1 MQAFL
6 SLFEEGKASKL
17 LTSST
22 YPTIVPSIVEAGNMQ
37 HVVVPEVEELL
48 DETPVPAIAF
58 EKSWEEAR
66 RDPFVLLHTSGST
79 GLPKIVVLRHGFHT
93 AADGFQLLSPNEIGQ
108 RYGNMRM
115 FVPLP
120 AFHVAG
126 LCYTTS
132 MPCWVDSTVV
142 LPPATAPTPEIIDA
156 VHVHGSVDHSFFPPS
171 ILNELVK
178 NERYLGNLGR
188 LKGVTFAGGPLSKET
203 GHLISQRTK
212 LSSSIGATE
221 YLGIPM
227 LPKPSEDFGY
237 FKFNMHYGG
246 LDFRERDPGLYEMV
260 FVREKQLDL
269 MQPVFITFPDL
280 QEYPTKDLFSRHPKK
295 PGLWKYE
302 SRLDDIIVFSNG
314 EKLNPVTMEGIISS
328 CRAVSGCLVVGQG
341 KFQSALIVEPKEEAM
356 DKLQVLQQLWPFIQ
370 RANESC
376 IKHGRLARD
385 MIVFTKPEKPLT
397 RAGKG
402 TVIRAASN
410 KLYAREIE
418 ELYTDVKHIE
428 QSSFKMDLSSIETAK
443 MSLAAYL
450 RSEAALEDMSLDDD
464 IFARGLDSLQLVGLV
479 RMINT
484 AREGPPVEAKFLYEH
499 PTINKLA
506 PALQTKQKTLE
517 FYDIDAEEEDDKE
530 KWLAMQEI
538 FDNVAKDLPQIGRSR
553 SGKWKQRVKLQS
565 SGRAPIIQPDGGLTA
580 WLQVLGSFLI
590 NFNNWGLVN
599 SFGVFQA
606 FYEAHHLSHH
616 STSEI
621 AWIGTLQGALLL
633 IVGSVSGPLFD
644 KGYFQAILVIAGTL
658 LVFGFMMLSLCTTY
672 YQIMLS
678 QGVLMGLC
686 SGLLYI
692 PSVALIPV
700 YFKKRRGLALGLA
713 VGGGSVGGIVY
724 PLVFRN
730 LLDSVGFAWAVRTMG
745 FTALILLA
753 TATLIVHPLGP
764 RTRRQ
769 LIDLAAF
776 TEKPYLALVATAFC
790 EYPYP
795 GTLRSN

>member
-1 MQAFL
+1 MFFLSPRNSREAFL
-6 SLFEEGKASKL
+6 SLFQEGKASKL
-17 LTSST
+17 LTSSKH
-22 YPTIVPSIVEAGNMQ
+22 PPIVPSIVEAGNIQ
-37 HVVVPEVEELL
+37 HIVVPEVEELL
-48 DETPVPAIAF
+48 DEAPVPAIAF
-58 EKSWEEAR
+58 GKTWEEAR

-142 LPPATAPTPEIIDA
+142 LPPATAPTPEIVNA
-156 VHVHGSVDHSFFPPS
+156 VHVYGSVEHSFFPPS
-171 ILNELVK
+171 ILTELAK
-178 NERYLGNLGR
+178 NGDYLQNLER

-203 GHLISQRTK
+203 GYLISQRTK
-212 LSSSIGATE
+212 LNSSIGATE

-237 FKFNMHYGG
+237 FKFNLHYGG

-260 FVREKQLDL
+260 FVREKHLDL

-280 QEYPTKDLFSRHPKK
+280 QEYPTKDIFSRHPEK

-314 EKLNPVTMEGIISS
+314 EKLNPVTMEGIITS
-328 CRAVSGCLVVGQG
+328 CPAVSGCLVVGQG
-341 KFQSALIVEPKEEAM
+341 KFQSALIVEPKEQAK
-356 DKLQVLQQLWPFIQ
+356 DRLQLLEELWPFIQ

-385 MIVFTKPEKPLT
+385 LIMFTKPGKPLA

-402 TVIRAASN
+402 TVMRAASN
-410 KLYAREIE
+410 KLYAQEIE
-418 ELYTDVKHIE
+418 ELYTGIKHIE
-428 QSSFKMDLSSIETAK
+428 QSPFKMDLSDITNTK
-443 MSLAAYL
+443 TSLAAYL
-450 RSEAALEDMSLDDD
+450 RSEAGLGDIALNDDF
-464 IFARGLDSLQLVGLV
+464 FAWGLDSLQLIGLV
-479 RMINT
+479 RAINSV
-484 AREGPPVEAKFLYEH
+484 RGGPPIEAKLLYEH

-506 PALQTKQKTLE
+506 PVLQSTREAQDYYVT
-517 FYDIDAEEEDDKE
+517 DPDEEDDKE
-530 KWLAMQEI
+530 KWLSMQEI
-538 FDNVAKDLPQIGRSR
+538 FDRVTRDLPQNVPSRSR
-553 SGKWKQRVKLQS
+553 RWKQWVKLQS
-565 SGRAPIIQPDGGLTA
+565 SGRPPIIQPDGGLTA
-580 WLQVLGSFLI
+580 WLQVMGSFLI

-606 FYEAHHLSHH
+606 FYETHYLSRH
-616 STSEI
+616 SASEI

-633 IVGSVSGPLFD
+633 IVGSLSGPLFD

-658 LVFGFMMLSLCTTY
+658 LVFAFMMLSLCTTY

-678 QGVLMGLC
+678 QGVLMGFC

-692 PSVALIPV
+692 PSITLIPL

-713 VGGGSVGGIVY
+713 VGGGSVGGVIY

-730 LLDSVGFAWAVRTMG
+730 LLNSVGFAWAVRTMG
-745 FTALILLA
+745 FIALVLLI
-753 TATLIVHPLGP
+753 TATLIIRPLGP

-769 LIDLAAF
+769 LIDLSAF
-776 TEKPYLALVATAFC
+776 GETPYLALVATAFC
-790 EYPYP
+790 E
-795 GTLRSN
+795 